1 MRQRL
6 FNIKKIGVPELGN
19 STKGTEV
26 FKDIIEDNFSE
37 VNKKRNLLM
46 FQGKLLMYLE
56 YIFESEG

>member
-26 FKDIIEDNFSE
+26 FKDIIEDKFSE

-46 FQGKLLMYLE
+46 FQGKLSIYL
-56 YIFESEG
+56 G